1 VTAAGRPC
9 GSRLIRG
16 YREDDGVLAEGR
28 VLSVLSGTPDISVDA
43 KDTARRHPHG
53 AGGGRHRHRQGAFA
67 SGPAPQLFQMFIRSH
82 RDLLAA
88 FLLDG
93 PGESGGRA
101 AGESGR
107 SRAAGSPFTA
117 REVAQ

>member
-43 KDTARRHPHG
+43 KDTARRHPQGPG
-53 AGGGRHRHRQGAFA
+53 AGGTDIVKAICL
-67 SGPAPQLFQMFIRSH
+67 GPAPQLFQMFIRSH
-82 RDLLAA
+82 GDLLPA
-88 FLLDG
+88 FV
-93 PGESGGRA
+93 
-101 AGESGR
+101 R
-107 SRAAGSPFTA
+107 SRRQCLHTIAAAWITF
-117 REVAQ
+117 AQYGQRR